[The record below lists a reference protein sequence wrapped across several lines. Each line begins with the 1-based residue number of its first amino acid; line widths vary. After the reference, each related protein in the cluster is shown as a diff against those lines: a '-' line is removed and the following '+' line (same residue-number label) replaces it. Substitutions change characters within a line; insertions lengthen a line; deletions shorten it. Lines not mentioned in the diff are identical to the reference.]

1 MTVVWADESRCVVDA
16 YLAGYRAALQS
27 GSEWILEIDAGYSH
41 QPHDM
46 RAFIAQVPEGFEC
59 IFGSRFCAGGRIA
72 ETPFSRR
79 FISRGGTRLA
89 NLLLGTRL
97 TDMTSGYQLF
107 RRAALQAVLDRG
119 IASRGH
125 FFQTEMKAYCRHMS
139 VVEVPILYR
148 APSAGLGAWV
158 LADAIRNLAR
168 LFGLRLLGRL

>member
-1 MTVVWADESRCVVDA
+1 MILLVVVLAVV
-16 YLAGYRAALQS
+16 
-27 GSEWILEIDAGYSH
+27 
-41 QPHDM
+41 
-46 RAFIAQVPEGFEC
+46 
-59 IFGSRFCAGGRIA
+59 
-72 ETPFSRR
+72 
-79 FISRGGTRLA
+79 
-89 NLLLGTRL
+89 LLLVAKAW
-97 TDMTSGYQLF
+97 
-107 RRAALQAVLDRG
+107 RAALQAVLDRG